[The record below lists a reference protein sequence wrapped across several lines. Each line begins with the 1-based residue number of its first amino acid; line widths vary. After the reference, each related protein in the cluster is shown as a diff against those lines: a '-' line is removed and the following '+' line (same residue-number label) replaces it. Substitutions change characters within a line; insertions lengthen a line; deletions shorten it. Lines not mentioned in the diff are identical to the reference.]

1 MTQGFITAILCLP
14 LLILAASGCQDQA
27 HDPPLLVILDPESIH
42 EVADLT
48 CSVYMS
54 GETKILTGEKVYEL
68 YRLLF
73 RAMAEAETAQPQ
85 SRPDGD
91 LHASIKFYV
100 EGETTDPPETTAY
113 GFLVSNT
120 QHYGFFGVYQSGY
133 FTFSLSPLHSY
144 ADEYRGDEGLYEDVM
159 GYLE

>member
-1 MTQGFITAILCLP
+1 MTKRIVTVILCL
-14 LLILAASGCQDQA
+14 LLLSLTATGCQDQA
-27 HDPPLLVILDPESIH
+27 NDPPPLMVLDPDSIH

-48 CSVYMS
+48 CSVYLS

-73 RAMAEAETAQPQ
+73 YAMAEAETAQPQ
-85 SRPDGD
+85 SRPDGEP
-91 LHASIKFYV
+91 HACIQFYV

-120 QHYGFFGVYQSGY
+120 QHYGFFVVYQSGY

-144 ADEYRGDEGLYEDVM
+144 ADEYRGDEGLYEEVM
-159 GYLE
+159 SYFE

>member
-1 MTQGFITAILCLP
+1 MTKRIITAILCLL
-14 LLILAASGCQDQA
+14 LLILTATGCQQETDA
-27 HDPPLLVILDPESIH
+27 PTPPVVLDPDSIH

-48 CSVYMS
+48 CSVYIS

-144 ADEYRGDEGLYEDVM
+144 ADEYRGDEGLYEEVM
-159 GYLE
+159 SYFE

>member
-1 MTQGFITAILCLP
+1 MTKRVITVLLCL
-14 LLILAASGCQDQA
+14 LLLTLTATSCQDQA
-27 HDPPLLVILDPESIH
+27 NDPPPIVVLDPESIH

-48 CSVYMS
+48 CSVYLS

-85 SRPDGD
+85 SRPGGEQ
-91 LHASIKFYV
+91 HASIKFYV

-120 QHYGFFGVYQSGY
+120 QHYGFFGVYQSG
-133 FTFSLSPLHSY
+133 FLSFSLSPLHSH
-144 ADEYRGDEGLYEDVM
+144 ADEYQGDEGLYEEVM
-159 GYLE
+159 SYLE

>member
-1 MTQGFITAILCLP
+1 MTKRIIIV
-14 LLILAASGCQDQA
+14 ILALLLLTLTATGCQDQA
-27 HDPPLLVILDPESIH
+27 NDPPLLVILDPESIH

-133 FTFSLSPLHSY
+133 FTFSLSPLHSHAY
-144 ADEYRGDEGLYEDVM
+144 EYQGDAGCMRKSWVI
-159 GYLE
+159 

>member
-1 MTQGFITAILCLP
+1 MTKRIVTVILCL
-14 LLILAASGCQDQA
+14 LLLTLTATGCQQETDA
-27 HDPPLLVILDPESIH
+27 PTPPVVLDPDSIH

-48 CSVYMS
+48 CSVYLS
-54 GETKILTGEKVYEL
+54 GETRILTGEKVYEL

-144 ADEYRGDEGLYEDVM
+144 ADEYRGDEGLYEEVM
-159 GYLE
+159 SYFE

>member
-1 MTQGFITAILCLP
+1 MTKRIVTVLLCL
-14 LLILAASGCQDQA
+14 LLLTLTATGCQDQA
-27 HDPPLLVILDPESIH
+27 NDQPPLMVLDPDSIH

-48 CSVYMS
+48 CSVYIS

-73 RAMAEAETAQPQ
+73 HAMAEAETAHPQ

-91 LHASIKFYV
+91 LHASIIFYV
-100 EGETTDPPETTAY
+100 EVETTDPPETTDY

-120 QHYGFFGVYQSGY
+120 QHYGSFGVYQSGY
-133 FTFSLSPLHSY
+133 FTFCLSPLHSY
-144 ADEYRGDEGLYEDVM
+144 ADEYQGEEGLYEEVM
-159 GYLE
+159 GYFE

>member
-1 MTQGFITAILCLP
+1 MNKRIFTA
-14 LLILAASGCQDQA
+14 LLALLLLTLTAAGCQDQA
-27 HDPPLLVILDPESIH
+27 NDPPLLVVLDPETIH

-48 CSVYMS
+48 CSVYVS
-54 GETKILTGEKVYEL
+54 GETKILTGEKVYDL

-73 RAMAEAETAQPQ
+73 RAMAEAETAKPQ
-85 SRPDGD
+85 SRPASEP
-91 LHASIKFYV
+91 HASITFYV

-120 QHYGFFGVYQSGY
+120 QHYGSFGVYQSGY

-144 ADEYRGDEGLYEDVM
+144 ADEYRGEEGLYEEVM
-159 GYLE
+159 GYFE

>member
-1 MTQGFITAILCLP
+1 
-14 LLILAASGCQDQA
+14 
-27 HDPPLLVILDPESIH
+27 
-42 EVADLT
+42 
-48 CSVYMS
+48 MS

-73 RAMAEAETAQPQ
+73 SAMAEAETAQPQ
-85 SRPDGD
+85 SRPDGEQ
-91 LHASIKFYV
+91 HSSIKFYV
-100 EGETTDPPETTAY
+100 EVETTDPPETTSY

-144 ADEYRGDEGLYEDVM
+144 ADAYQGEEGLYEEVVS
-159 GYLE
+159 YFE

>member
-1 MTQGFITAILCLP
+1 MTKRIITAILCL
-14 LLILAASGCQDQA
+14 LLLTLTATGCQKETDT
-27 HDPPLLVILDPESIH
+27 PFTPVILDPESIH

-48 CSVYMS
+48 CSVYLS

-144 ADEYRGDEGLYEDVM
+144 ADEYRGDEELYEEVM
-159 GYLE
+159 SYFE

>member
-1 MTQGFITAILCLP
+1 MTKRIVTVILCLL
-14 LLILAASGCQDQA
+14 LLILTATGCQKETDT
-27 HDPPLLVILDPESIH
+27 PFTPVVLDPDSIH

-48 CSVYMS
+48 CSVYLS
-54 GETKILTGEKVYEL
+54 GETRILTGEKVYEL

-144 ADEYRGDEGLYEDVM
+144 ADEYRGDEGLYEEVM
-159 GYLE
+159 SYFE

>member
-1 MTQGFITAILCLP
+1 MTKRIVTA
-14 LLILAASGCQDQA
+14 LLALLLLTLTATGCQDQA
-27 HDPPLLVILDPESIH
+27 NDPPLLVVPDPDSIH

-54 GETKILTGEKVYEL
+54 GETRILTGEKVYEL
-68 YRLLF
+68 YRLIF
-73 RAMAEAETAQPQ
+73 RAMAEAETAHPQ

-91 LHASIKFYV
+91 LHASIKLYV

-120 QHYGFFGVYQSGY
+120 QHYGSFGVYQSGY

-144 ADEYRGDEGLYEDVM
+144 ADEYQGEEGLYEEVM
-159 GYLE
+159 SYFE

>member
-1 MTQGFITAILCLP
+1 MTKRIITAILCM
-14 LLILAASGCQDQA
+14 LLLTLTAAGCQKETDA
-27 HDPPLLVILDPESIH
+27 PFTPVVLDPDSIH

-48 CSVYMS
+48 CSVYLS
-54 GETKILTGEKVYEL
+54 GETRILTGEKVYEL

-73 RAMAEAETAQPQ
+73 QAMREAETAQPP
-85 SRPDGD
+85 SPPASEP
-91 LHASIKFYV
+91 HASIKFYV

-144 ADEYRGDEGLYEDVM
+144 ADEYRGDEGLYEEVM
-159 GYLE
+159 SYFE

>member
-1 MTQGFITAILCLP
+1 MIQRIVTAFLA
-14 LLILAASGCQDQA
+14 LLLLTLTVAGCQDQA
-27 HDPPLLVILDPESIH
+27 NDPPPLMVLDPDSIH

-48 CSVYMS
+48 CSVYVS
-54 GETKILTGEKVYEL
+54 GETKILTGEKVYDL

-73 RAMAEAETAQPQ
+73 RAMAEAETARPQ
-85 SRPDGD
+85 SRPDGEQ
-91 LHASIKFYV
+91 HASIRFYV

-144 ADEYRGDEGLYEDVM
+144 ADTYQGEKGLYEEVM
-159 GYLE
+159 GYFE

>member
-1 MTQGFITAILCLP
+1 MTKRIIAVLLCL
-14 LLILAASGCQDQA
+14 LLLALTATGCQDQA
-27 HDPPLLVILDPESIH
+27 NDPPLLVVLDPESIH

-48 CSVYMS
+48 CSVYVS

-85 SRPDGD
+85 SRPDGEP
-91 LHASIKFYV
+91 HACIQFYV
-100 EGETTDPPETTAY
+100 EGETTDPAETTAY

-120 QHYGFFGVYQSGY
+120 HHYGFFVVYQSGY

-144 ADEYRGDEGLYEDVM
+144 ADTYQGEEGLYEEVM
-159 GYLE
+159 GYFE

>member
-1 MTQGFITAILCLP
+1 MTKRIVTVILCL
-14 LLILAASGCQDQA
+14 LLLSLTAAGCQDQA
-27 HDPPLLVILDPESIH
+27 NDTPPLMVLDPDSIH

-48 CSVYMS
+48 CSVYIS
-54 GETKILTGEKVYEL
+54 GETKILTGEKVYDL

-85 SRPDGD
+85 SRPDGEP
-91 LHASIKFYV
+91 HACIQFYV

-144 ADEYRGDEGLYEDVM
+144 ADEYQGEAGLYGEVM
-159 GYLE
+159 SYFE

>member
-1 MTQGFITAILCLP
+1 MTNRIITAILCLL
-14 LLILAASGCQDQA
+14 LLILTATGCQDQA
-27 HDPPLLVILDPESIH
+27 NDPPLLVILDPESIH

-85 SRPDGD
+85 SRPDGEP
-91 LHASIKFYV
+91 HACIQFYV

-120 QHYGFFGVYQSGY
+120 QHYGFFAVYQSGY
-133 FTFSLSPLHSY
+133 FTFSLSPLHSHAY
-144 ADEYRGDEGLYEDVM
+144 EYQGDAGLYEEVM
-159 GYLE
+159 GYLK

>member
-1 MTQGFITAILCLP
+1 MTKRIFTA
-14 LLILAASGCQDQA
+14 LLALLLLTLTAAGCQDQA
-27 HDPPLLVILDPESIH
+27 NDTPPLMVLDPDSIH

-48 CSVYMS
+48 CSVYIS
-54 GETKILTGEKVYEL
+54 GETKILTGEKVYDL

-73 RAMAEAETAQPQ
+73 SAMAEADTAQPQ

-100 EGETTDPPETTAY
+100 EGESTDPPETTAY

-120 QHYGFFGVYQSGY
+120 QHYGFFAVYQSGY

-144 ADEYRGDEGLYEDVM
+144 ADEYQGEAGLYEDVM

>member
-1 MTQGFITAILCLP
+1 MTKRIIMAIFCLLLLTLTAT
-14 LLILAASGCQDQA
+14 GCQQETDA
-27 HDPPLLVILDPESIH
+27 PTPPVVLDPDSIH

-100 EGETTDPPETTAY
+100 EGETTDLPETTAEGY
-113 GFLVSNT
+113 LVSNT
-120 QHYGFFGVYQSGY
+120 RYYGFFGVYQKNR
-133 FTFSLSPLHSY
+133 HK
-144 ADEYRGDEGLYEDVM
+144 RI
-159 GYLE
+159 

>member
-1 MTQGFITAILCLP
+1 MTKRIVTVILCLL
-14 LLILAASGCQDQA
+14 LLILTATGCQKQT
-27 HDPPLLVILDPESIH
+27 DPPFPPVILDPDSIH

-144 ADEYRGDEGLYEDVM
+144 ADEYQGEAGLYEEVR

>member
-1 MTQGFITAILCLP
+1 MTKRIVTVILCL
-14 LLILAASGCQDQA
+14 LLLTLTATGCQKETDA
-27 HDPPLLVILDPESIH
+27 PFPPVVLDPDSIH

-48 CSVYMS
+48 CSVYLS

-73 RAMAEAETAQPQ
+73 SAMAEAETAQPQ
-85 SRPDGD
+85 SRPDGEP
-91 LHASIKFYV
+91 HASITFYV
-100 EGETTDPPETTAY
+100 EGETNDPPETTDY

-120 QHYGFFGVYQSGY
+120 QHYGSFGVYQSGY
-133 FTFSLSPLHSY
+133 FTFSLSPLHSH

>member
-1 MTQGFITAILCLP
+1 MTKRIVTVILCL
-14 LLILAASGCQDQA
+14 LLLSLTATGCQDQA
-27 HDPPLLVILDPESIH
+27 NDPPLLVILDPESIH

-54 GETKILTGEKVYEL
+54 GEAKILTGEKVYEL

-73 RAMAEAETAQPQ
+73 RAMAEAEPAQPQ

-100 EGETTDPPETTAY
+100 EGETTDPSETTAY

-144 ADEYRGDEGLYEDVM
+144 ADEYRGDEGLYEEVM
-159 GYLE
+159 SYFE

>member
-1 MTQGFITAILCLP
+1 MTKRIVTVILCLL
-14 LLILAASGCQDQA
+14 LLILTATGCQQETA
-27 HDPPLLVILDPESIH
+27 APTPPVVLDPDSIH

-48 CSVYMS
+48 CSVYIS
-54 GETKILTGEKVYEL
+54 GETKILTGEKVYDL

-73 RAMAEAETAQPQ
+73 RAMAEADTAQPQ

-100 EGETTDPPETTAY
+100 EGESTDPPETTAY

-144 ADEYRGDEGLYEDVM
+144 ADEYQGEAGLYEDVM

>member
-1 MTQGFITAILCLP
+1 MTKRIFTA
-14 LLILAASGCQDQA
+14 LLALLLLTLTAAGCQDQA
-27 HDPPLLVILDPESIH
+27 NDPPLLMVLDPDSIH

-48 CSVYMS
+48 CSVYIS
-54 GETKILTGEKVYEL
+54 GETKILTGEKVYDL

-73 RAMAEAETAQPQ
+73 SAVAEAETAHPQ

-100 EGETTDPPETTAY
+100 EVETTDPPETTAY

-144 ADEYRGDEGLYEDVM
+144 ADEYRGEEGLYEEVM
-159 GYLE
+159 SYFE

>member
-1 MTQGFITAILCLP
+1 MTKRIVTTMLCL
-14 LLILAASGCQDQA
+14 LLLTLTATGCQDQA
-27 HDPPLLVILDPESIH
+27 NDQPPFVVLDPDSIH

-48 CSVYMS
+48 CSVYVS
-54 GETKILTGEKVYEL
+54 GETRILTGEKVYDL

-73 RAMAEAETAQPQ
+73 SAMAEAETAHPQ
-85 SRPDGD
+85 SRPDGEP
-91 LHASIKFYV
+91 HASIKFYV
-100 EGETTDPPETTAY
+100 EGETTDPPETTDY

-144 ADEYRGDEGLYEDVM
+144 ADKYQGEAGLYEEVM
-159 GYLE
+159 GYFE

>member
-1 MTQGFITAILCLP
+1 MTKRIIAVLLCL
-14 LLILAASGCQDQA
+14 LLLTLTATGCQDQA
-27 HDPPLLVILDPESIH
+27 NDPPPLMVLDPDSIH

-73 RAMAEAETAQPQ
+73 QAMAEAETAQFQ
-85 SRPDGD
+85 SRPDGEP
-91 LHASIKFYV
+91 HASISFYV
-100 EGETTDPPETTAY
+100 EGETTDPPETTSY

-144 ADEYRGDEGLYEDVM
+144 ADAYQGEEGLYEEVM
-159 GYLE
+159 SYFE

>member
-1 MTQGFITAILCLP
+1 MTKRIVTVILCL
-14 LLILAASGCQDQA
+14 LLLTLTATGCQDQA
-27 HDPPLLVILDPESIH
+27 NDPPPLVVLDPESIH

-48 CSVYMS
+48 CSVYIS
-54 GETKILTGEKVYEL
+54 GETKILTGEKVYDL

-85 SRPDGD
+85 SRPDGEP
-91 LHASIKFYV
+91 HACIQFYV

-120 QHYGFFGVYQSGY
+120 QHYGFFVVYQSGY

-144 ADEYRGDEGLYEDVM
+144 ADEYQGGAGLYEDVM
-159 GYLE
+159 DYLE

>member
-1 MTQGFITAILCLP
+1 MTKRLITAILALLLLP
-14 LLILAASGCQDQA
+14 LTATGCQKETDA
-27 HDPPLLVILDPESIH
+27 PTPPVVLDPDSIH

-48 CSVYMS
+48 CSVYLS
-54 GETKILTGEKVYEL
+54 GETRILTGEKVYEL

-133 FTFSLSPLHSY
+133 FSFSLSPLHSY
-144 ADEYRGDEGLYEDVM
+144 ADEYQGEAGLYEDVM

>member
-1 MTQGFITAILCLP
+1 MTKRIVTVILCL
-14 LLILAASGCQDQA
+14 LLLSLTATGCQDQA
-27 HDPPLLVILDPESIH
+27 NDTPPLMVLDPDSIH

-54 GETKILTGEKVYEL
+54 GETKILTGEKVYDL

-73 RAMAEAETAQPQ
+73 SAMAEAETAQPQ
-85 SRPDGD
+85 SRPDGEP
-91 LHASIKFYV
+91 HACIQFYV

-144 ADEYRGDEGLYEDVM
+144 ADEYRGDEGLYEEVM
-159 GYLE
+159 SYFE

>member
-1 MTQGFITAILCLP
+1 MTKRIVTVILCLL
-14 LLILAASGCQDQA
+14 LLILTSTGCQKETDA
-27 HDPPLLVILDPESIH
+27 PTPPVVLDPDSIH

-48 CSVYMS
+48 CSVYLS
-54 GETKILTGEKVYEL
+54 GETRILTGEKVFEL

-144 ADEYRGDEGLYEDVM
+144 ADEYRGDEGLYEEVM
-159 GYLE
+159 SYFE

>member
-1 MTQGFITAILCLP
+1 MTKRIITAILCLL
-14 LLILAASGCQDQA
+14 LLILTATGCQDQA
-27 HDPPLLVILDPESIH
+27 NDPPLLVILDPESIH

-85 SRPDGD
+85 SRPDGEQ
-91 LHASIKFYV
+91 HASIKFYV
-100 EGETTDPPETTAY
+100 EGETTDLPETTAEGY
-113 GFLVSNT
+113 LVSNT
-120 QHYGFFGVYQSGY
+120 RYYGFFGVYQSGY

-144 ADEYRGDEGLYEDVM
+144 ADEYQGEAGLYVDVM

>member
-1 MTQGFITAILCLP
+1 MTKRIVTVILCLL
-14 LLILAASGCQDQA
+14 LLILTATGCQDQA
-27 HDPPLLVILDPESIH
+27 NDPPLLVILDPESIH

-85 SRPDGD
+85 SRPDSD

-120 QHYGFFGVYQSGY
+120 QHYGFFGVYPSGY